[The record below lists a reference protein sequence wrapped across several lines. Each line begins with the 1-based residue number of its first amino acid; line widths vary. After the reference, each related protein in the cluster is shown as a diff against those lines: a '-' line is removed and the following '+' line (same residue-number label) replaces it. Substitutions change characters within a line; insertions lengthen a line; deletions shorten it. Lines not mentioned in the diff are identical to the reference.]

1 MGKNRIK
8 ALRKI
13 NVNNKDY
20 VWNVSTVDGQY
31 KKLKIWKDKIV
42 IFETI
47 VTDTITPNIVKDIIL
62 KGEPSIS
69 LNYNDEV
76 DTHRTTEGATSIID
90 ALEEDGDIFLTNRQK
105 QMIIDN
111 VYNAIRD
118 AKEFCCG

>member
-13 NVNNKDY
+13 NVNDKDY
-20 VWNVSTVDGQY
+20 VWNVSNVEGQY
-31 KKLKIWKDKIV
+31 KRLKVWKDKIV

-47 VTDTITPNIVKDIIL
+47 VTDAIKPSIVKDIIL
-62 KGEPSIS
+62 NGKPPFSI
-69 LNYNDEV
+69 NENDDV
-76 DTHRTTEGATSIID
+76 DTHRITEGATSIID
-90 ALEEDGDIFLTNRQK
+90 NLEEDGDIFLTNRQK

-118 AKEFCCG
+118 AKEFC